1 MKSKIIFGQ
10 MVDYFRKEN
19 NLTMEEL
26 GNQLG
31 KAKSSISR
39 WINGERYPKIEE
51 IEEIALFFKTDIKTL
66 IFGFDK
72 DSKMID
78 DTNDILKKLD
88 KFRQQKIYD
97 YAAEQ
102 LNEQKIELKTTIL

>member
-1 MKSKIIFGQ
+1 MGCYMKSKIIFGQ

-39 WINGERYPKIEE
+39 
-51 IEEIALFFKTDIKTL
+51 
-66 IFGFDK
+66 DK
-72 DSKMID
+72 W
-78 DTNDILKKLD
+78 
-88 KFRQQKIYD
+88 
-97 YAAEQ
+97 
-102 LNEQKIELKTTIL
+102 